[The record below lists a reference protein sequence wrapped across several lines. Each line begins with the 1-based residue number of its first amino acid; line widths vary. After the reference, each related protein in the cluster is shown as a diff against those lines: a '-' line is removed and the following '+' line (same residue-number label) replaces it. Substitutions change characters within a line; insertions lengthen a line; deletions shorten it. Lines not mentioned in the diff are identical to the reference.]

1 MGWDAGG
8 RARYGGAAP
17 CGAERCS
24 SAVGGARAAAAL
36 RSAAGFRTA
45 NGFFFPFVLYAFSGF
60 PSSSWIRRSGLVPVL
75 PQLWLIVGFPLRG
88 SLPQC
93 ERQRRGGLRSAP
105 RDRDPREDKAQPGSA
120 AWGRCGAPRGALLL
134 RFLWRGGA
142 RGSGRDRSL
151 LYSGGG
157 VILRM
162 GTRRWGGGCSF
173 MALSHGS

>member
-1 MGWDAGG
+1 MQSVGPGSVWGCCCKEEHPDGTGGVVSLQPREKEGMGDSKVLRNGHCPYSLARKMEPSRACSAG
-8 RARYGGAAP
+8 
-17 CGAERCS
+17 CS
-24 SAVGGARAAAAL
+24 SAQRAAGEGGVTG
-36 RSAAGFRTA
+36 SHIS
-45 NGFFFPFVLYAFSGF
+45 FP
-60 PSSSWIRRSGLVPVL
+60 PP
-75 PQLWLIVGFPLRG
+75 
-88 SLPQC
+88 SLPHTGAAN
-93 ERQRRGGLRSAP
+93 RRGAIGHQRLP
-105 RDRDPREDKAQPGSA
+105 
-120 AWGRCGAPRGALLL
+120 PRGALLL